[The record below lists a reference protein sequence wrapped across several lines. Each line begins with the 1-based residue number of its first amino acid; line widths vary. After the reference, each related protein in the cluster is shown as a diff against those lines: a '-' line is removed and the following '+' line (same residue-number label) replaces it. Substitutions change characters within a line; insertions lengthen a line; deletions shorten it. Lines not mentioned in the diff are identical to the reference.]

1 MAARSHPQTKP
12 NPLTSVA
19 IFRKRLL
26 SYSETFI
33 ADQGR
38 FLPSYRALFCGYHRD
53 SSGLHL
59 LDGCDHVLLDDH
71 SRLSSLSKLMLRYDL
86 GGGKRWLAAIARENP
101 ALIHAHFFNDG
112 IDAVKIARR
121 LAIPAVTTVH
131 GHDITKHENAQA
143 GTSVNRQFFDR
154 VDRVIAV
161 SDFIAEQA
169 LAKGCPENKLVQHYI
184 GIDLEK
190 FSQPKQ
196 ESEQPSL
203 LFVGR
208 LVEKKGCTY
217 LLQAMSQL
225 KQNFPELRLTIV
237 GSGDLE
243 AELRREVAD
252 RQLNVVF
259 AGNASAAEIREQLA
273 RCWLFVAPSIT
284 AQSGDAEGLGMV
296 FLEAQAL
303 QTPVVSFR
311 SGGLVEAVEEG
322 ITALLSEEKD
332 VAGLAENIAAL
343 LENSNLRHHMGKAG
357 RERVEKY
364 FDLRKQCA
372 KLESI
377 YAKLS

>member
-1 MAARSHPQTKP
+1 M
-12 NPLTSVA
+12 TSTVA

-38 FLPSYRALFCGYHRD
+38 LLPSYRPVFCGYHRD
-53 SSGLHL
+53 NTGLQL
-59 LDGCDHVLLDDH
+59 IEGSDMLLLDDH
-71 SRLSSLSKLMLRYDL
+71 SSLSSLSKFLLRHGLD
-86 GGGKRWLAAIARENP
+86 GGKRWIRAIANESP
-101 ALIHAHFFNDG
+101 AIIHAHFFNDG
-112 IDAVKIARR
+112 IDAVKIGSR
-121 LAIPAVTTVH
+121 LDLPVITTVH

-143 GTSVNRQFFDR
+143 GQSVNRQFFEQ

-169 LAKGCPENKLVQHYI
+169 LAKGCPEQKLVQHYI

-190 FSQPKQ
+190 FSRPKQ

-225 KQNFPELRLTIV
+225 KQTFPELQLTIV

-243 AELRREVAD
+243 TELRQEVAD
-252 RQLNVVF
+252 RQLNVIF
-259 AGNASAAEIREQLA
+259 AGTASAAEIREQLA
-273 RCWLFVAPSIT
+273 CSWLFVAPSIT

-322 ITALLSEEKD
+322 VTALLSEEKD
-332 VAGLAENIAAL
+332 VAGLAGNIASL
-343 LENSNLRHHMGKAG
+343 LENSSLRHHMGQAG
-357 RERVEKY
+357 RERVEQH

>member
-1 MAARSHPQTKP
+1 
-12 NPLTSVA
+12 LTSVA

-38 FLPSYRALFCGYHRD
+38 FLPSYRPLFCGFHRD
-53 SSGLHL
+53 TSGLQL
-59 LDGCDHVLLDDH
+59 LEDADTFLLDDH
-71 SRLSSLSKLMLRYDL
+71 SYLSGLSKLMLRHGL

-101 ALIHAHFFNDG
+101 ALIHAHFFTDG
-112 IDAVKIARR
+112 IDAVKIARQ
-121 LAIPAVTTVH
+121 LDIPAVTTVH
-131 GHDITKHENAQA
+131 GHDITKHENAQVDQ
-143 GTSVNRQFFDR
+143 SVNRQFFEQ

-169 LAKGCPENKLVQHYI
+169 LAKGCPEHKLIQHYI

-190 FSQPKQ
+190 FNQPKQ
-196 ESEQPSL
+196 ESEHPSL

-208 LVEKKGCTY
+208 LVEKKGCSY
-217 LLQAMSQL
+217 LLQAMVLL
-225 KQNFPELRLTIV
+225 KQTFPELQLTIV
-237 GSGDLE
+237 GNGDLE
-243 AELRREVAD
+243 VELRQEVAD

-259 AGNASAAEIREQLA
+259 AGTASAAEIREQLA
-273 RCWLFVAPSIT
+273 RSWLFVAPSIT

-322 ITALLSEEKD
+322 VTALLSAEKD
-332 VAGLAENIAAL
+332 VAGLAENIASL
-343 LENSNLRHHMGKAG
+343 LENSSLRHHMGQAG
-357 RERVEKY
+357 RERVEQH

>member
-154 VDRVIAV
+154 GGILARAGRSDPSRDR
-161 SDFIAEQA
+161 
-169 LAKGCPENKLVQHYI
+169 GCDPPL
-184 GIDLEK
+184 
-190 FSQPKQ
+190 
-196 ESEQPSL
+196 
-203 LFVGR
+203 
-208 LVEKKGCTY
+208 
-217 LLQAMSQL
+217 
-225 KQNFPELRLTIV
+225 
-237 GSGDLE
+237 
-243 AELRREVAD
+243 AD
-252 RQLNVVF
+252 RSLER
-259 AGNASAAEIREQLA
+259 GSPGRSAVANREDGSA
-273 RCWLFVAPSIT
+273 NCR
-284 AQSGDAEGLGMV
+284 
-296 FLEAQAL
+296 
-303 QTPVVSFR
+303 
-311 SGGLVEAVEEG
+311 
-322 ITALLSEEKD
+322 
-332 VAGLAENIAAL
+332 
-343 LENSNLRHHMGKAG
+343 
-357 RERVEKY
+357 
-364 FDLRKQCA
+364 
-372 KLESI
+372 
-377 YAKLS
+377 